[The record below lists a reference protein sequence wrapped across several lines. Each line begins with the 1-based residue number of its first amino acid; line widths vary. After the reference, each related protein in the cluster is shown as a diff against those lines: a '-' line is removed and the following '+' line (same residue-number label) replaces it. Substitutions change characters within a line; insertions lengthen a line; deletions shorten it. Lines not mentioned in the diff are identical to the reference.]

1 MTAEGIPKLRWRIG
15 SLLGAGVLIN
25 YFDRISL
32 SVAGPQLQ
40 QTLGLSSTE
49 LGWLFSGFFWT
60 YALSQIP
67 AGMILDRWGV
77 TRVGRWSAFL
87 WGVASAITAV
97 SSGFVGIFA
106 ARAVLGIAEAPSF
119 PANSKATGYWF
130 PRQERASSTA
140 LFDAAAKFSNVIGV
154 PLVALA
160 VVDLGWRWGF
170 GLVATMSFVYFA
182 AFYFIY
188 RDPSAHPQLSA
199 REREYIAAGG
209 GSPEGQISTS
219 PAGMLG
225 HLLRSRKV
233 WGLSIGFAAYGY
245 CFYLFLTW
253 LPGYLV
259 QTMHMSILKS
269 ATFSAIPWMCATV
282 ADLAVG
288 GWLIDHLIARGHDE
302 TRVRKTVLL
311 VGMCGGMAVLG
322 ATTTT
327 DPVLA
332 ITWISVALSGLAAAA
347 PVGWSLPSLIAPR
360 GGVGTVGSI
369 MNFANNVMGAV
380 APIVTGMI
388 VGSTHSFTNA
398 FLVAGAILL
407 TGVASFIFLLGRIEP
422 VPEPAGTTPLPVSLP
437 GAR

>member
-1 MTAEGIPKLRWRIG
+1 MTGAGIPKLRWRIG

-40 QTLGLSSTE
+40 QTLGLSPTE

-87 WGVASAITAV
+87 WGVASAITAL
-97 SSGFVGIFA
+97 SSGFAGIFV
-106 ARAVLGIAEAPSF
+106 ARMLLGIAEAPSF

-160 VVDLGWRWGF
+160 VVNLGWRWGF
-170 GLVATMSFVYFA
+170 GVVATLSFLYFA
-182 AFYFIY
+182 AFYLIY
-188 RDPSAHPQLSA
+188 RDPSAHPQLST

-269 ATFSAIPWMCATV
+269 ATFATIPWMCATV

-302 TRVRKTVLL
+302 TRVRKIVLIA
-311 VGMCGGMAVLG
+311 GMCFGLAVFG

-327 DPVLA
+327 DPVTA
-332 ITWISVALSGLAAAA
+332 IIWISIALSGLAAAA

-369 MNFANNVMGAV
+369 MNFTNNVMGAV

-398 FLVAGAILL
+398 FLVAGVVLL
-407 TGVASFIFLLGRIEP
+407 TGVASFVFLLGRIEP
-422 VPEPAGTTPLPVSLP
+422 VPEPLGTLRASAALP
-437 GAR
+437 GSR